1 MYLNR
6 DASTNGSEV
15 RGHDVIVVGA
25 GHNGLVAACYLAQ
38 AGLDVMVVEASP
50 VIGGMTATNPIVPG
64 APDHLI
70 NEGSIQASLFRA
82 SSIERDLR
90 LSRYGLRQIRIDPPH
105 AHLAPDG
112 ASFAMWDDPAR
123 CADELRRFSPRDATA
138 WMELSSTLGAVMD
151 IVLPYMLT
159 HPTRPALTNAI
170 RVLRATGRSV
180 RRGGDIARLFQVS
193 LAEAIDERF
202 EHPLPKAVLAS
213 LTGFHDMTQDGSG
226 WALVYLGLC
235 QRVGSSRFVGGSAA
249 LPHALQRC
257 LTDHG
262 GRIRTSTKV
271 EALTIA
277 GGRVS
282 GVRLTNGE
290 QLHARAVITT
300 CSPKTTLTR
309 LLPDGAL
316 PEHLAV
322 RARHIPTTV
331 TESSALKIDVA
342 LRGRLSLRKHQELR
356 RDDLDLRV
364 PINTWSTFEDYI
376 AGWDALTARRW
387 PSPIPYIATV
397 PTAADPTQAPEG
409 MDTLWLYSG
418 LAPIHPDRPW
428 HEVRDEISDA
438 VIADAACYYDGIEEL
453 EIGRSVMAAPDIE
466 ERFNAIDGNVYHIS
480 PVPQRTG
487 PGRPAAGLASY
498 TTAVDGLFLSGAG
511 THPSAGIC
519 GVSGQLAARA
529 VIRELRHHK
538 PGRRLRV
545 AVPARYR
552 TREQTPTSV

>member
-1 MYLNR
+1 MYSNGHG
-6 DASTNGSEV
+6 STNGSEI
-15 RGHDVIVVGA
+15 RSSDVIIVGA
-25 GHNGLVAACYLAQ
+25 GHNGLVAACYLAK
-38 AGLDVMVVEASP
+38 AGLDVLVVEASP
-50 VIGGMTATNPIVPG
+50 VIGGMTATNPVVPG
-64 APDHLI
+64 APGHQI

-82 SSIERDLR
+82 SSIERDLG

-105 AHLAPDG
+105 AQLAPDG

-123 CADELRRFSPRDATA
+123 CADELRRFSPRDAKA
-138 WMELSSTLGAVMD
+138 WVELSSTLDAVMD
-151 IVLPYMLT
+151 VVLPYMLT
-159 HPTRPALTNAI
+159 HPTRPALVNAI
-170 RVLRATGRSV
+170 RVLRATGRNV

-202 EHPLPKAVLAS
+202 EHSLPKALLAS
-213 LTGFHDMTQDGSG
+213 LTGFHHMTQDGSG

-257 LTDHG
+257 LIDHG
-262 GRIRTSTKV
+262 GRVRTSAQV
-271 EALTIA
+271 EGLTIA
-277 GGRVS
+277 GGRIS

-290 QLHARAVITT
+290 QLYARTVITT

-322 RARHIPTTV
+322 RARHIPTTI
-331 TESSALKIDVA
+331 TESSALKVDLA
-342 LRGRLSLRKHQELR
+342 LRGRLSLRKHQMHR

-364 PINTWSTFEDYI
+364 PINTWSTFEDYL

-387 PSPIPYIATV
+387 PSRIPYIATV

-428 HEVRDEISDA
+428 HEVRDEISNA
-438 VIADAACYYDGIEEL
+438 VVADAARYYDGVEEL

-466 ERFNAIDGNVYHIS
+466 ERFNAVDGNVYHIS

-487 PGRPAAGLASY
+487 PGRPAVGLASY
-498 TTAVDGLFLSGAG
+498 TTPVDGLFLSGAG

-529 VIRELRHHK
+529 LLRHLRHHER
-538 PGRRLRV
+538 GHRLWV
-545 AVPARYR
+545 SGAARNR
-552 TREQTPTSV
+552 TREQTTTNV